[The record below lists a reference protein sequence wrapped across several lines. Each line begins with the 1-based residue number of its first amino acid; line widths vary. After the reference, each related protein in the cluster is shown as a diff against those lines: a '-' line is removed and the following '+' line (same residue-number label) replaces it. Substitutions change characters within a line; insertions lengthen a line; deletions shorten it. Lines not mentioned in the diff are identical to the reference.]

1 MDNLKTA
8 YHTTLSQPHLL
19 LSVLLFISGAAVAF
33 TSLPTLAGALIG
45 GGASLLGAWISDLN
59 SKRQQ
64 TEKRKTQETDA
75 INYARPELYRTIE
88 KLLHVHSR
96 ALVNY
101 NIWFYVEVDKR
112 TDLITETGD
121 TQVDFIPFLP
131 VLYPNFENLKH
142 LPSAE
147 FFSLIRFYDSL
158 YELKESTSN
167 YWERE
172 GQLKTNIYNGILQ
185 NAHRS
190 LIFSLECLDIFE
202 LDESIPPRYSGWKP
216 LRARIEQENRNYE
229 SAMERITKRASQKGS
244 S

>member
-1 MDNLKTA
+1 MDSLKTV
-8 YHTTLSQPHLL
+8 YRTILSQPHLVI
-19 LSVLLFISGAAVAF
+19 SVLLFTSGAAVAF

-64 TEKRKTQETDA
+64 TEKRKTQEADA

-88 KLLHVHSR
+88 KLLHIHSR
-96 ALVNY
+96 ALANY
-101 NIWFYVEVDKR
+101 NVWFYVEVEKR
-112 TDLITETGD
+112 TGLLTETGD

-147 FFSLIRFYDSL
+147 LFTLIRFYDSL
-158 YELKESTSN
+158 YELKESTAN
-167 YWERE
+167 NWERE
-172 GQLKTNIYNGILQ
+172 GQPKTNIYNGILQ

-190 LIFSLECLDIFE
+190 LNFSLECLEIFE
-202 LDESIPPRYSGWKP
+202 LDKYIPPRYSGWKP
-216 LRARIEQENRNYE
+216 LRARIELENRNYE
-229 SAMERITKRASQKGS
+229 SAMERIARRASQKS